1 MKPQTSESVAR
12 SRRERPAKP
21 ALTRQGIIDAA
32 LGILSEEGL
41 AKVTMRRIA
50 SVLDTGHASLY
61 VYVRDTEDLHAQIL
75 DAMLA
80 AVEIPDSGNWRDR
93 LKNLLAAYGGVLRNH
108 PELARMA
115 LSTQPNGPHFTAIVE
130 QVLAL
135 LQEGG
140 ADDRSAAWGVDLL
153 LLVPTALAVEHSVEV
168 SPQREADRISDME
181 ARIEAADPEK
191 YPNIA
196 RLGADLVSGDGLVR
210 ALWALD
216 VVLDGILAR
225 TARNRVQ

>member
-1 MKPQTSESVAR
+1 MTSLTPEPVSR

-32 LGILSEEGL
+32 LGILSEESL

-50 SVLDTGHASLY
+50 GVLDTGHASLY

-80 AVEIPDSGNWRDR
+80 DVEPPSSGNWRDR
-93 LKNLLAAYGGVLRNH
+93 LKGLLGSYGEVLRNH

-135 LQEGG
+135 LGEGG

-153 LLVPTALAVEHSVEV
+153 LLLPTALAVEHNVEV
-168 SPQREADRISDME
+168 SPKREAERISDME
-181 ARIEAADPEK
+181 TRIKAADPEK

-196 RLGADLVSGDGLVR
+196 RLGADLVSGDGRLR
-210 ALWALD
+210 GIWALD

-225 TARNRVQ
+225 AAANLTP